1 MSKLYN
7 KNKSTNKKMDTDSS
21 ISMEVQKAM
30 LTVLTDEFTTASKN
44 MKSYEEDFEEFYNM
58 LRSIR
63 DGKQNEWESDIS
75 LPEFISR
82 IMTQVG
88 LFVGRYFSSRD
99 FVEPDLDS
107 DEPEDV
113 IEARAS
119 KNLLNTLLN
128 DKDAH
133 YYQKVVRLLMNV
145 FPFGYG
151 VIKGGYEQET
161 EQIIDG
167 YETQSEYV
175 QDEFGNYLADDGYE
189 YTDTETQSPMM
200 DNKQVPIY
208 KQKTIKDRP
217 TFDIYPNQNV
227 YMSSEY
233 VYTLQDKDHI
243 IFESEETLDKLNEQK
258 ESHGYFNLHLLED
271 IDSDIKAHREK
282 TSNYDKKKDE
292 EEKPILK
299 RVVIL
304 ERLGVFPMVF
314 KERNEKGI
322 PIDPKP
328 GIDNDGKIKDKAENV
343 EGIITTVKSTRST
356 NLEHLIR
363 FQASPFTRRPV
374 VRFLCYVDPVKDS
387 GFGDGQLV
395 REIARAVN
403 DNYNLMNFR
412 TKLATTPAFK
422 RKRFAGMDEYIK
434 ISPEKAIDVENM
446 DDLQEFEISDDISG
460 GIDHHRLLISG
471 MDDAMSAAPQTR
483 GQSPERKETATQAS
497 IIGEKAN
504 IRIGMKSLN
513 LEFIGFTEF
522 YDMLLGLCNDFM
534 LPETLEE
541 LIGKDAFAYNP
552 KRRDRFKP
560 VSQALETEDSKREK
574 IKSWDQLAGII
585 ASVPNPKTPMVLNYI
600 IGQRIELMGGSFKH
614 FKKFMFEEDQKTNLL
629 YQIATGGQ
637 LQKPGMPGTAGA
649 QGKSGQRQPQP
660 KRKAPP
666 GGGPQ
671 NQTGLPQSPREQKVR
686 LLAGGRR

>member
-1 MSKLYN
+1 MSKRYN
-7 KNKSTNKKMDTDSS
+7 KNKSTDKHTNTDSD
-21 ISMEVQKAM
+21 IPMETQKAT
-30 LTVLTDEFTTASKN
+30 LAVITDEFTIAGKN
-44 MKSYEEDFEEFYNM
+44 MTSYEEDFEEFYNM

-88 LFVGRYFSSRD
+88 LFVGRYFASRD

-107 DEPEDV
+107 EEPEDV
-113 IEARAS
+113 LEARAS
-119 KNLLNTLLN
+119 KKLLNTLLN

-151 VIKGGYEQET
+151 IIKGGYAQRT
-161 EQIIDG
+161 EQVIDG

-189 YTDTETQSPMM
+189 YTDTTTQRPMM

-208 KQKTIKDRP
+208 KQNIIEDRP
-217 TFDIYPNQNV
+217 VFDIYPNQNV
-227 YMSSEY
+227 YMSPEY
-233 VYTLQDKDHI
+233 SYTLQDKDWL
-243 IFESEETLDKLNEQK
+243 IFESEGILDKLNEQK

-271 IDSDIKAHREK
+271 IDNDVKAHREK
-282 TSNYDKKKDE
+282 TSNYEKKTDE
-292 EEKPILK
+292 EDKPIVK
-299 RVVIL
+299 RVVLL

-314 KERNEKGI
+314 KERDEKGI

-328 GIDNDGKIKDKAENV
+328 GIDKDGKIIDKAENI
-343 EGIITTVKSTRST
+343 EGIITTVKSTRSSS
-356 NLEHLIR
+356 LQYMIR
-363 FQASPFTRRPV
+363 FQASSFTRRPV
-374 VRFLCYVDPVKDS
+374 VRFLCYVDPVKDA

-422 RKRFAGMDEYIK
+422 GKRFSGIDEHIK
-434 ISPEKAIDVENM
+434 ISPERIIDVENM
-446 DDLQEFEISDDISG
+446 DDLQEFQISDDISG

-471 MDDAMSAAPQTR
+471 MDDAMSTGAQTR

-504 IRIGMKSLN
+504 IRIGMKALN

-522 YDMLLGLCNDFM
+522 YDMLLSLCNDFM
-534 LPETLEE
+534 LPETLEK
-541 LIGKDAFAYNP
+541 LIGQDAFAYNP
-552 KRRDRFKP
+552 ERRDRFKP
-560 VSQALETEDSKREK
+560 VSQALETEESKREK
-574 IKSWDQLAGII
+574 IKGWDQLAGIVQ
-585 ASVPNPKTPMVLNYI
+585 SVPNPKTPMVLNYI

-614 FKKFMFEEDQKTNLL
+614 FKKFMFEEDPKTNML
-629 YQIATGGQ
+629 YQIATGGKMQ
-637 LQKPGMPGTAGA
+637 MPGMPGAAGA
-649 QGKSGQRQPQP
+649 PGQPGQGRPQQA
-660 KRKAPP
+660 KRVSP

-686 LLAGGRR
+686 SIAGGRR